1 MTRWLSTVHSFH
13 CLVLSLAQTPF
24 ELSKEPGYSL
34 LLVLL
39 LSQLGLL
46 GCSSGGATP
55 RFLHLF
61 RFGYVVFH
69 GANGVIDLPLPG
81 FGYYTTYLRKKRMCP
96 TWEMELLCKLWRTC
110 TGKQA
115 WLRQNKSRQT
125 KVRGRMWKEVM
136 VACRTRKF
144 NGCLGHSQ
152 MCWNHK
158 RDSCNYNLLCL
169 LDGWLW

>member
-61 RFGYVVFH
+61 RLGYVVFH
-69 GANGVIDLPLPG
+69 GANGVIGLPLPG
-81 FGYYTTYLRKKRMCP
+81 FGYYTTYLKEKRKSVLHGKWSCFVTCDSRAQGNRLDCG
-96 TWEMELLCKLWRTC
+96 RTSL
-110 TGKQA
+110 GKQ
-115 WLRQNKSRQT
+115 KS
-125 KVRGRMWKEVM
+125 E
-136 VACRTRKF
+136 AECE
-144 NGCLGHSQ
+144 
-152 MCWNHK
+152 K
-158 RDSCNYNLLCL
+158 R
-169 LDGWLW
+169 

>member
-1 MTRWLSTVHSFH
+1 MHTYFLEQINTKEDGLNHDKMVVHSFH

-24 ELSKEPGYSL
+24 ELSKELGYSL

-69 GANGVIDLPLPG
+69 GANGVLTCL
-81 FGYYTTYLRKKRMCP
+81 YLALDITQLLKGKK
-96 TWEMELLCKLWRTC
+96 
-110 TGKQA
+110 
-115 WLRQNKSRQT
+115 
-125 KVRGRMWKEVM
+125 
-136 VACRTRKF
+136 
-144 NGCLGHSQ
+144 
-152 MCWNHK
+152 
-158 RDSCNYNLLCL
+158 
-169 LDGWLW
+169 